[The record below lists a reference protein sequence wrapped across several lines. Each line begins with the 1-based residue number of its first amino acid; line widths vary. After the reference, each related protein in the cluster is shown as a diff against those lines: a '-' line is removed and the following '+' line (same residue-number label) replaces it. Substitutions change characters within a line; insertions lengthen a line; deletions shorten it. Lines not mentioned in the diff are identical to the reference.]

1 MDDLTNTGASTM
13 PDLSGAIEKLLA
25 HPELLSTVASVL
37 GKPLPASVA
46 PSAPP
51 SEPSAEPSQETS
63 EEDSAPSE
71 IPEAISALSPM
82 LSGLSKGG
90 ALLSPRGDD
99 HRACLLRALKPYLK
113 AERCETI
120 DTLLRL
126 LPLAELLRTKNQ
138 RPKGGP

>member
-1 MDDLTNTGASTM
+1 MDDLTNPGATPM

-37 GKPLPASVA
+37 GKPSPVPIEPKEQPE
-46 PSAPP
+46 PSES
-51 SEPSAEPSQETS
+51 SEPS
-63 EEDSAPSE
+63 
-71 IPEAISALSPM
+71 ISALAPL

-90 ALLSPRGDD
+90 VSLSPRKDD
-99 HRACLLRALKPYLK
+99 PRVCLLRALKPYLS

-126 LPLAELLRTKNQ
+126 LPFAELLRAKNQ
-138 RPKGGP
+138 RPQGGP